1 MEKETMVATV
11 PQAEIVDEQQLSRD
25 VTDIEFQAESLVIQ
39 TNEDYAFAGEF
50 GKMLKKKASQVTTF
64 FKPMKDSAYQAHKA
78 VCDREKAM
86 LTPLRNAE
94 KTVKQVMSA
103 YIAEQ
108 ERKRREAE
116 EAARRA
122 AEAERERK
130 IQEAATLEA
139 AGDADGAEAA
149 FEEAAIMD
157 DAASYAVVPA
167 AATPKVSGVSTSKD
181 WEIVEIDPKAV
192 PLAVAGIEL
201 RPVDQAAV
209 THVELDLDFVKKYL
223 VRGRAELVS
232 NQELVFFMNT
242 CRQQKL
248 NPLVQ
253 GEVYLIKYSKDDP
266 AQMVVGKD
274 AYLRRAFDHPDY
286 LFKNDGITVQR
297 GNEIIQ
303 KEGCCLYPG
312 ETLVGGWCR
321 VTFMR
326 NGKER
331 TAFKEVAFAEYNKG
345 KANWNSKPATM
356 INKVAVSQCVRDA
369 FPKDYEGVYSEDE
382 MIASGAIPVDY
393 KELDDQKPEEQP
405 AEEEDPVISQEQR
418 QQLFKAAQANFGKDK
433 GNAVVK
439 SIIEEMGLTSTTGM
453 KMSTYNKVVERLV
466 EICTAH
472 KAELE
477 AEEGTKNDGAAEE

>member
-39 TNEDYAFAGEF
+39 TDEDYAFAGEF

-130 IQEAATLEA
+130 IQEAA
-139 AGDADGAEAA
+139 GDADGAEAA
-149 FEEAAIMD
+149 FEEATIMD

-209 THVELDLDFVKKYL
+209 MRLI
-223 VRGRAELVS
+223 RA
-232 NQELVFFMNT
+232 
-242 CRQQKL
+242 
-248 NPLVQ
+248 
-253 GEVYLIKYSKDDP
+253 SKGQIEIP
-266 AQMVVGKD
+266 
-274 AYLRRAFDHPDY
+274 
-286 LFKNDGITVQR
+286 GITYRQ
-297 GNEIIQ
+297 
-303 KEGCCLYPG
+303 
-312 ETLVGGWCR
+312 
-321 VTFMR
+321 
-326 NGKER
+326 
-331 TAFKEVAFAEYNKG
+331 VA
-345 KANWNSKPATM
+345 
-356 INKVAVSQCVRDA
+356 
-369 FPKDYEGVYSEDE
+369 
-382 MIASGAIPVDY
+382 
-393 KELDDQKPEEQP
+393 
-405 AEEEDPVISQEQR
+405 
-418 QQLFKAAQANFGKDK
+418 
-433 GNAVVK
+433 
-439 SIIEEMGLTSTTGM
+439 
-453 KMSTYNKVVERLV
+453 KMSFR
-466 EICTAH
+466 
-472 KAELE
+472 
-477 AEEGTKNDGAAEE
+477 G